1 MSYYE
6 EDEYA
11 AYEEDEYAAYGGDEY
26 AAYGGDEYGDYGGDD
41 YGDYGGDEGLDYQ
54 TSYSDLS
61 RTTSQSTLLQA
72 KNKYF
77 VMALNK
83 FFSET
88 TYVDDSNKEQIINT
102 ISENLLENID
112 YLNPKMMV
120 LGWLVI
126 KNKQVDTSRNSFFN
140 KIIKNEKDLVIDDV
154 IRYANFIIQKIHNK

>member
-6 EDEYA
+6 EDEY
-11 AYEEDEYAAYGGDEY
+11 GG
-26 AAYGGDEYGDYGGDD
+26 YGGDEYGGYGGEDYGGED
-41 YGDYGGDEGLDYQ
+41 YEYYGEDEGLDYQ
-54 TSYSDLS
+54 SSFSDLS

-88 TYVDDSNKEQIINT
+88 SYVNDSDKEQIINT
-102 ISENLLENID
+102 ISENMLENID

-126 KNKQVDTSRNSFFN
+126 KNKQIDTSRNSFFN

>member
-1 MSYYE
+1 YEYYGE
-6 EDEYA
+6 
-11 AYEEDEYAAYGGDEY
+11 
-26 AAYGGDEYGDYGGDD
+26 
-41 YGDYGGDEGLDYQ
+41 DEGLDYQ
-54 TSYSDLS
+54 SSFSDLS

-88 TYVDDSNKEQIINT
+88 SYVNDIDKEQIINT
-102 ISENLLENID
+102 ISENMLENID

-126 KNKQVDTSRNSFFN
+126 KDRQIDTRPNSFFK
-140 KIIKNEKDLVIDDV
+140 KIIKNDKDLVIDDV
-154 IRYANFIIQKIHNK
+154 IRYANYIIQKIYNR